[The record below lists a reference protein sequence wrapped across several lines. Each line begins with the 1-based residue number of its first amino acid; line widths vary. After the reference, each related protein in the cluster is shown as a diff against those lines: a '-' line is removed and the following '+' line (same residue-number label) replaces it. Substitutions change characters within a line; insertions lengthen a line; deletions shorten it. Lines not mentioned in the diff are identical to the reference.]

1 LALCLL
7 PWLNCALPLVLTQD
21 AKQSTNFML
30 LIVGAGAFFVGRI
43 YVLLVAAGSMAS
55 WTAIA
60 WRHLPEASW
69 VHYGFAIVTSAI
81 VALLIQESRVRAA
94 EEIFRLSQRE
104 FASRLKRAEALGELH
119 HEINNP
125 LQALGDAAYLI
136 KAGNLTVVPLLQ
148 ESVERIR
155 RVVHATDDYIP

>member
-1 LALCLL
+1 VLVPFLLGASTCCLSRQEAWLAE
-7 PWLNCALPLVLTQD
+7 
-21 AKQSTNFML
+21 
-30 LIVGAGAFFVGRI
+30 
-43 YVLLVAAGSMAS
+43 
-55 WTAIA
+55 TAIA

-155 RVVHATDDYIP
+155 RVVHAMDDYIP